1 VFKDAIRKKNIDLK
15 KGKKTLFTKQNR
27 NLLAKIWL
35 RKPKWTKT
43 QSEMKFVSGC
53 SIFLNNMRYTI
64 HSRYKRTKLTTLLEN
79 ELDH

>member
-1 VFKDAIRKKNIDLK
+1 
-15 KGKKTLFTKQNR
+15 
-27 NLLAKIWL
+27 LAKIWL